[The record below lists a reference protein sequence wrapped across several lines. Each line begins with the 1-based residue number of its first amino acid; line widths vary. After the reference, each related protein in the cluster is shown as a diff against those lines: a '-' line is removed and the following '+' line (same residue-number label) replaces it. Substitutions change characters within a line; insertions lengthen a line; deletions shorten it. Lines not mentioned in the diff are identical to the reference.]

1 MYEGIEKMGPV
12 SIPLLIILRSFVFRV
27 SEFRGRVLVV
37 LRVRVSVESPRSGED
52 VSLMPMRASLVL
64 ANLEIEAPYS
74 KP

>member
-37 LRVRVSVESPRSGED
+37 LRVRVFGRVSAQWGGCEFNANASESCLGE
-52 VSLMPMRASLVL
+52 A
-64 ANLEIEAPYS
+64 E
-74 KP
+74 K